1 MTTRLVDAAA
11 RPWCGVA
18 FPGMTAVELAP
29 ILNVSDWDA
38 SAAWFAK
45 LGFRIGF
52 TWPEDSDSP
61 TGFGSVLWGDVRIFV
76 CVDAQGGR
84 GEHGVWISIFVDDV
98 DAVYA
103 RCQREGLEV
112 TREPVDEV
120 WGVREFH
127 VRHPDGHVFRIGTGK
142 EEDDEE

>member
-1 MTTRLVDAAA
+1 M
-11 RPWCGVA
+11 
-18 FPGMTAVELAP
+18 
-29 ILNVSDWDA
+29 
-38 SAAWFAK
+38 
-45 LGFRIGF
+45 
-52 TWPEDSDSP
+52 P
-61 TGFGSVLWGDVRIFV
+61 TGFGAVLWGDVRIFV

-103 RCQREGLEV
+103 RCRREGLEV

-127 VRHPDGHVFRIGTGK
+127 VRHPDGHIFRIGTGNRRRRRAQPRPAPPVRACRGSRRARPRTTRRRPPSTARQPSAISPSSSRGRQPSLDRLLA
-142 EEDDEE
+142 EP